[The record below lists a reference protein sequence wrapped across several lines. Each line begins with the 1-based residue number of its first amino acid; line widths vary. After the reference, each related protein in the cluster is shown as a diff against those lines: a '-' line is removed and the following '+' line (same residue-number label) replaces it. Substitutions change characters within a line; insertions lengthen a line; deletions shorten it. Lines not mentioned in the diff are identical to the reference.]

1 MKKLKKA
8 DYIIILILAVLAGLV
23 VFISI
28 SGKSEENEKS
38 DLLPTNTYTRISDFN
53 GQKLGIKVGSSF
65 EQPTIDNF
73 PDSEYDYLD
82 TDSDLLLALQ
92 SGKINGFLEDEP
104 VIKLMSLENH
114 ELAYFVNPINKEDYC
129 LGFPKEGSKT
139 KLIKNQF
146 NELINKL
153 WNTNE
158 FDRLK
163 NKWIDGPEDLKELDE
178 YDLTGEN
185 GELIIAVQPDH
196 PPFSYY
202 KDNKLVGYTVDLCC
216 IFGREYGYSLRF
228 EDTKISSMILGL
240 STGKYDIGASAMTIT
255 EERAKSIDFSNP
267 IYHGGM
273 MFITRAS
280 LVSGSNI
287 CSAESKADEADVK
300 SFDGRVIGIRTGSAF
315 EPITLEMFPNS
326 EYRYIDMDPDLIL
339 ALQEGK
345 IDAFID
351 DEPVAKMIC
360 YNNSD
365 LAYFKDPLL
374 IDDYSFAFSKDTA
387 KSEILRSQFNE
398 MINELRAS
406 GDIDRL
412 IYKWVFGPEN
422 ERVID
427 ESGLTGEN
435 GEINAACL
443 ADSPP
448 FAYYQNNKLSGY
460 CIELLTLF
468 AKKYG
473 YKVKLEESKVTSIIA
488 GLTSGKYDI
497 GASIFSVT
505 EERKKSMSFSDTI
518 YNGGMM
524 LIVRKADVSGS
535 NIIYFDKE
543 TDKEKDDING
553 QQNTKSLWDRFTESF
568 HRNFILENR
577 WQMVLKGIG
586 ITCLITALSVLL
598 GSILA
603 FLICMLRRLDSVV
616 ANGLCN
622 IYVKLLQG
630 TPVLVLLMILYYIV
644 FGNSGVESLW
654 VAVLAFSLNFGAYG
668 SEIMKSGI
676 ESIDKGQREAALAL
690 GFTENSAFF
699 RFIFPQA
706 AVRFL
711 PVYKQEIISLL
722 KNTSIVGY
730 IAINDLTKVSDI
742 IRSRTFEAFFPLIS
756 SAIIYF
762 ILAWIISIIMKRIL
776 KCVDPKQKKKTVKG
790 VTMN

>member
-8 DYIIILILAVLAGLV
+8 DYIIILILAVLVGLV

-114 ELAYFVNPINKEDYC
+114 ELAYFLNPINKEDYC

-202 KDNKLVGYTVDLCC
+202 KDNKLVGYTVDLCY

-228 EDTKISSMILGL
+228 EDAKISSMILGL

-280 LVSGSNI
+280 LVSGSDI

-315 EPITLEMFPNS
+315 EAITLETFPNS

-351 DEPVAKMIC
+351 DEPIAKMIC

-398 MINELRAS
+398 MINELWAS

-412 IYKWVFGPEN
+412 IYKWMFGPEN

-435 GEINAACL
+435 GEINAVCL

-448 FAYYQNNKLSGY
+448 FAYYENNKLSGY

-468 AKKYG
+468 ARKYG
-473 YKVKLEESKVTSIIA
+473 YKVKLEESKVSSLIA

-497 GASIFSVT
+497 GAAIFSVT
-505 EERKKSMSFSDTI
+505 EERKKSLSFSDTI

-524 LIVRKADVSGS
+524 LIVRKSDVSGS
-535 NIIYFDKE
+535 NIIYFDNE

-622 IYVKLLQG
+622 IYVKILQG

-776 KCVDPKQKKKTVKG
+776 KCVDPRQKKKAVRT
-790 VTMN
+790 

>member
-8 DYIIILILAVLAGLV
+8 DYIIIFVLVIIVGLI
-23 VFISI
+23 VFVNIL
-28 SGKSEENEKS
+28 GNDTDENQGTVTENIATK
-38 DLLPTNTYTRISDFN
+38 ISDFD
-53 GQKLGIKVGSSF
+53 GHRLGIKVGSSF
-65 EQPTIDNF
+65 EQPTMENF
-73 PDSEYDYLD
+73 PNSEYDYLD

-92 SGKINGFLEDEP
+92 SGKIDGFIEDEP

-139 KLIKNQF
+139 KLLKDQF

-153 WNTNE
+153 WNNKE

-185 GELIIAVQPDH
+185 GELIIALQPDH

-202 KDNKLVGYTVDLCC
+202 KDNKLVGYLVELCS
-216 IFGREYGYSLRF
+216 IFGKEYGYSLRF
-228 EDTKISSMILGL
+228 EETKISSMVLGL

-315 EPITLEMFPNS
+315 EPITLETFPNS

-398 MINELRAS
+398 MINELWAS

-412 IYKWVFGPEN
+412 IYKWMFGPEN

-473 YKVKLEESKVTSIIA
+473 YKVKLEEAKVTSIIA

-518 YNGGMM
+518 YNGGMI

-577 WQMVLKGIG
+577 WLMVVKGIG
-586 ITCLITALSVLL
+586 ITCLITALSVLI

-644 FGNSGVESLW
+644 FGNSGIESLW

-742 IRSRTFEAFFPLIS
+742 IRSRTFEAFFPLLA
-756 SAIIYF
+756 SAVIYF
-762 ILAWIISIIMKRIL
+762 ILAWVISVILKKIL

>member
-1 MKKLKKA
+1 
-8 DYIIILILAVLAGLV
+8 
-23 VFISI
+23 
-28 SGKSEENEKS
+28 
-38 DLLPTNTYTRISDFN
+38 
-53 GQKLGIKVGSSF
+53 
-65 EQPTIDNF
+65 
-73 PDSEYDYLD
+73 
-82 TDSDLLLALQ
+82 
-92 SGKINGFLEDEP
+92 
-104 VIKLMSLENH
+104 
-114 ELAYFVNPINKEDYC
+114 
-129 LGFPKEGSKT
+129 
-139 KLIKNQF
+139 
-146 NELINKL
+146 
-153 WNTNE
+153 
-158 FDRLK
+158 
-163 NKWIDGPEDLKELDE
+163 
-178 YDLTGEN
+178 
-185 GELIIAVQPDH
+185 
-196 PPFSYY
+196 
-202 KDNKLVGYTVDLCC
+202 
-216 IFGREYGYSLRF
+216 
-228 EDTKISSMILGL
+228 
-240 STGKYDIGASAMTIT
+240 
-255 EERAKSIDFSNP
+255 
-267 IYHGGM
+267 
-273 MFITRAS
+273 
-280 LVSGSNI
+280 
-287 CSAESKADEADVK
+287 
-300 SFDGRVIGIRTGSAF
+300 
-315 EPITLEMFPNS
+315 
-326 EYRYIDMDPDLIL
+326 
-339 ALQEGK
+339 
-345 IDAFID
+345 
-351 DEPVAKMIC
+351 
-360 YNNSD
+360 
-365 LAYFKDPLL
+365 
-374 IDDYSFAFSKDTA
+374 
-387 KSEILRSQFNE
+387 
-398 MINELRAS
+398 
-406 GDIDRL
+406 
-412 IYKWVFGPEN
+412 
-422 ERVID
+422 
-427 ESGLTGEN
+427 
-435 GEINAACL
+435 
-443 ADSPP
+443 
-448 FAYYQNNKLSGY
+448 
-460 CIELLTLF
+460 
-468 AKKYG
+468 
-473 YKVKLEESKVTSIIA
+473 
-488 GLTSGKYDI
+488 
-497 GASIFSVT
+497 
-505 EERKKSMSFSDTI
+505 MSFSDTI

-535 NIIYFDKE
+535 NIIYFDNE

-622 IYVKLLQG
+622 IYVKILQG

-776 KCVDPKQKKKTVKG
+776 KCVDPKQKKKTMKG

>member
-1 MKKLKKA
+1 
-8 DYIIILILAVLAGLV
+8 
-23 VFISI
+23 
-28 SGKSEENEKS
+28 
-38 DLLPTNTYTRISDFN
+38 
-53 GQKLGIKVGSSF
+53 
-65 EQPTIDNF
+65 
-73 PDSEYDYLD
+73 
-82 TDSDLLLALQ
+82 
-92 SGKINGFLEDEP
+92 
-104 VIKLMSLENH
+104 
-114 ELAYFVNPINKEDYC
+114 
-129 LGFPKEGSKT
+129 
-139 KLIKNQF
+139 
-146 NELINKL
+146 
-153 WNTNE
+153 
-158 FDRLK
+158 
-163 NKWIDGPEDLKELDE
+163 
-178 YDLTGEN
+178 
-185 GELIIAVQPDH
+185 
-196 PPFSYY
+196 
-202 KDNKLVGYTVDLCC
+202 
-216 IFGREYGYSLRF
+216 
-228 EDTKISSMILGL
+228 
-240 STGKYDIGASAMTIT
+240 
-255 EERAKSIDFSNP
+255 
-267 IYHGGM
+267 
-273 MFITRAS
+273 
-280 LVSGSNI
+280 
-287 CSAESKADEADVK
+287 
-300 SFDGRVIGIRTGSAF
+300 
-315 EPITLEMFPNS
+315 
-326 EYRYIDMDPDLIL
+326 
-339 ALQEGK
+339 
-345 IDAFID
+345 
-351 DEPVAKMIC
+351 
-360 YNNSD
+360 
-365 LAYFKDPLL
+365 
-374 IDDYSFAFSKDTA
+374 
-387 KSEILRSQFNE
+387 
-398 MINELRAS
+398 MINELLDS

-412 IYKWVFGPEN
+412 IYKWMFGPEN

-448 FAYYQNNKLSGY
+448 FEYYQNNKLSGY

-473 YKVKLEESKVTSIIA
+473 YKVKLEEAKVTSIIA

-518 YNGGMM
+518 YNGGMI

-577 WQMVLKGIG
+577 WQMILKGVG
-586 ITCLITALSVLL
+586 ITCLITVLSVLF
-598 GSILA
+598 GSVLA
-603 FLICMLRRLDSVV
+603 FLICMLRRVDSVI
-616 ANGLCN
+616 AGGICN
-622 IYVKLLQG
+622 LYVKLLQG

-644 FGNSGVESLW
+644 FGKSGIEGLW

-742 IRSRTFEAFFPLIS
+742 IRSRTFEAFFPLLA
-756 SAIIYF
+756 SAVIYF
-762 ILAWIISIIMKRIL
+762 ILAWVISVILKKIL